1 MKFTLVL
8 FIFLSS
14 FSFGQDEVVCEFGN
28 VKFMEA
34 VPGVGT
40 NRVKRMATTVNNYI
54 ASIVN
59 NEYDDWYASFSDST
73 IARVAPHKFKN
84 KFKRLQEYGLH
95 SDSII
100 VVSVAQTRNPFA
112 NESGREYVL
121 VLDLG
126 HDLNV
131 ANRVSFDQLK
141 RTDDNANKR
150 YIAINAVAIDKGF
163 EICIHKYGS
172 DKANTNN
179 QN

>member
-1 MKFTLVL
+1 MKSILLL
-8 FIFLSS
+8 FVFLSS
-14 FSFGQDEVVCEFGN
+14 LSFGQDEIVCEFGN

-40 NRVKRMATTVNNYI
+40 NRVKHMATAVNNYI

-84 KFKRLQEYGLH
+84 KFKRLKEYGLH
-95 SDSII
+95 SDSIAI
-100 VVSVAQTRNPFA
+100 ISVTQMHKPFA
-112 NESGREYVL
+112 NESGREYLL

-126 HDLNV
+126 LDLNV

-141 RTDDNANKR
+141 RTDNNTNKR
-150 YIAINAVAIDKGF
+150 YIAINVVAIDKDF

-172 DKANTNN
+172 DKANVNN